1 MAANTTNDT
10 QLISSISAEK
20 LVVKDIFCDDYL
32 FTIPNY
38 QRPYSWEE
46 EHCTQLLDDL
56 HSFAY
61 AIYSLDMFEPD
72 GDAEAYR
79 RLFLRAKNK

>member
-1 MAANTTNDT
+1 MTSTIDT
-10 QLISSISAEK
+10 QLISTISAEK

-56 HSFAY
+56 HSFAFRN
-61 AIYSLDMFEPD
+61 DNFESRQWRD
-72 GDAEAYR
+72 SF
-79 RLFLRAKNK
+79 FLNRTA